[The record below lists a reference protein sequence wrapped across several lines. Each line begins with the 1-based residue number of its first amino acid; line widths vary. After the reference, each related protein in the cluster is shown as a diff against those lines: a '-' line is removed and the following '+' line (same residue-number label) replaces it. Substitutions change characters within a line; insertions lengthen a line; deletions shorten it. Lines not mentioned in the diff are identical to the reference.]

1 MKSNIS
7 VYAPLKTQK
16 QYLKLILS
24 RVINR
29 FGDSIDAIAYSLLA
43 YEITGS
49 ASMMALV
56 LTVNYLPTVIIQP
69 IAGIVTEQLHPAR
82 LMAACDLGRGVC
94 VLLEALLYAFGLLST
109 PLIVLGVLINSTLEA
124 LSMPTGVGIVPR
136 ILQADL
142 YTPGISLQRTL
153 CSATELIGLA
163 CAGAIVSLL
172 GIPFALGIDA
182 ATFLISAAIIV
193 TIRPAPLEN
202 TLANAAV
209 CLKDK
214 LRTLTHDLRTVFEKI
229 MRLPILRALLAM
241 GMSLNLVAV
250 PYSVFFTPY
259 VTSDLGGDAYLL
271 SILQVTFVLG
281 TTLGAY
287 LTPHLSRLSTRMQ
300 FLIGGIGAAFCYVC
314 IALLPGVP
322 LYTLR
327 VALSV
332 AVSCAF
338 GGLNAMMSIA
348 FSASFMRCVPKEE
361 LTRISG
367 SFNAL
372 LTCAMPAGSLLC
384 SLLVRY
390 VSVPALLGIAGAL
403 CLVLFWA
410 ISRAK
415 TYHEM

>member
-69 IAGIVTEQLHPAR
+69 IAGIVTERLHPAR

-124 LSMPTGVGIVPR
+124 LSMPAGVGIVPR

-193 TIRPAPLEN
+193 TIRPAPLK
-202 TLANAAV
+202 TRWQTPPSAS
-209 CLKDK
+209 K
-214 LRTLTHDLRTVFEKI
+214 T
-229 MRLPILRALLAM
+229 
-241 GMSLNLVAV
+241 NLVPLHTICEPCLRKSCVFPSFAHCW
-250 PYSVFFTPY
+250 PWGCPSISWLFLTLYS
-259 VTSDLGGDAYLL
+259 
-271 SILQVTFVLG
+271 
-281 TTLGAY
+281 
-287 LTPHLSRLSTRMQ
+287 
-300 FLIGGIGAAFCYVC
+300 
-314 IALLPGVP
+314 
-322 LYTLR
+322 LR
-327 VALSV
+327 P
-332 AVSCAF
+332 
-338 GGLNAMMSIA
+338 M
-348 FSASFMRCVPKEE
+348 
-361 LTRISG
+361 
-367 SFNAL
+367 
-372 LTCAMPAGSLLC
+372 
-384 SLLVRY
+384 
-390 VSVPALLGIAGAL
+390 
-403 CLVLFWA
+403 
-410 ISRAK
+410 
-415 TYHEM
+415 